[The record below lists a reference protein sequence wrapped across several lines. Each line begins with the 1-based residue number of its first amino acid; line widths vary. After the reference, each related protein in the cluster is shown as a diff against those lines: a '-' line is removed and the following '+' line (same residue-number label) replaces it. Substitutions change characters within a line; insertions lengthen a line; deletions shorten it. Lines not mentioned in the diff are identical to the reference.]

1 MGAGPRSAPLFQVV
15 GAPGVGKTTL
25 LPELVR
31 LGHGVVAM
39 DKDELFEDGA
49 LLGLPITDPEAGPPL
64 WPAYNRMWDRII
76 RMIRRAG
83 HPVLLLSGT
92 PSPGDATPD
101 RDDDGPIHWVLL
113 DCADQLRLS
122 RLRARGWPSE
132 WIDDAMSDA
141 TQSRGQF
148 PTVIRTDDMDTEQIA
163 RQILAWTSAAPA
175 MTPLVRA
182 GSAE

>member
-1 MGAGPRSAPLFQVV
+1 MSAPLYQVV

-31 LGHGVVAM
+31 LGQGIVVM

-49 LLGLPITDPEAGPPL
+49 LLGLPITDPEAGPPI

-76 RMIRRAG
+76 HIVRRAG
-83 HPVLLLSGT
+83 RPVLLLSGT
-92 PSPGDATPD
+92 PSPGDASPD
-101 RDDDGPIHWVLL
+101 EDVDGPIHWVLL
-113 DCADQLRLS
+113 DCDDELRLA

-141 TQSRGQF
+141 AQSRKRF
-148 PTVIRTDDMDTEQIA
+148 SKVISTDGAHADQIA
-163 RQILAWTSAAPA
+163 RRVLAWASAAN
-175 MTPLVRA
+175 
-182 GSAE
+182 AEATNGMEHCDRTC